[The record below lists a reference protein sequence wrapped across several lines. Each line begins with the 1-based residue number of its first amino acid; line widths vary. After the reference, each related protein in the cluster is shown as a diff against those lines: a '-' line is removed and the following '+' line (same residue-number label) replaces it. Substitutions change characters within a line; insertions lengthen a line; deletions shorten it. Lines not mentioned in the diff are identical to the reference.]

1 MLFLIGVKNALF
13 YINSEQHNCKIKH
26 FTNYGKKLFNFV
38 FTLIEILET
47 CVKVYLIFT
56 VAHDD

>member
-1 MLFLIGVKNALF
+1 MLFLIKVKNALF

-38 FTLIEILET
+38 FTLIKLMEAY
-47 CVKVYLIFT
+47 VKVNLIFI
-56 VAHDD
+56 VAHDV